1 MTQDT
6 LWSLATKWEANKQA
20 LNPNNTCPNA
30 ELSQLDS
37 STNPPCNLSP
47 KIRAIPKTALMRSCL
62 QATVTAKRV
71 TISTKIKTHLAVN
84 KRLGLLIALT

>member
-20 LNPNNTCPNA
+20 LNPNSTCPNA

-37 STNPPCNLSP
+37 STNLPCNLSP
-47 KIRAIPKTALMRSCL
+47 KTRAIPKAALMRSCL
-62 QATVTAKRV
+62 PATVTAKRDM
-71 TISTKIKTHLAVN
+71 ISTKIKIPLAVN
-84 KRLGLLIALT
+84 KRLGLQTALT